1 MSSFTTM
8 EPIEVQEL
16 NKEDKTSLD
25 RMFYQCFIMLGGSSI
40 PVHLEDIDFVMA
52 FDKALK
58 KYRAMSE
65 RSVVQTYGCLELKMN
80 VQAYVLN
87 KRIDLVQKVL
97 RQSSMGMASGQFEPF
112 YAGFV
117 NSTMNFSGGGVG
129 GANSSGGLVTYELM
143 MEYQN
148 MVGKLFGREIHF
160 LYRNET
166 NTLIITQVPKQDEVV
181 ALRVS
186 ILKTIGELLN
196 DHWAHDWLQE
206 YTLAHVRVILGEKY
220 SLFGSLPGAQGGTT
234 LKGEQLKQQGHQDMK
249 ELEQRLLDWADG
261 QGVPLVTR
269 G

>member
-1 MSSFTTM
+1 MM
-8 EPIEVQEL
+8 EPVEIKEL
-16 NKEDKTSLD
+16 TADDRTSLD
-25 RMFYQCFIMLGGSSI
+25 RMFYQCFIMLGGSNI
-40 PVHLEDIDFVMA
+40 RVDLEDVDYVMA

-65 RSVVQTYGCLELKMN
+65 RSVVQTYGCLELKAN
-80 VQAYVLN
+80 VQTYTLN

-97 RQSSMGMASGQFEPF
+97 RQNSLGMSSGQFEPF
-112 YAGFV
+112 YAGFI
-117 NSTMNFSGGGVG
+117 NSTMNFSNG
-129 GANSSGGLVTYELM
+129 GANAPGGLTTYELM

-148 MVGKLFGREIHF
+148 MVNKLFGREIHF

-166 NTLIITQVPKQDEVV
+166 NTLIITQTPKENEVV
-181 ALRVS
+181 AIRVS
-186 ILKTIGELLN
+186 MLKTVGELLN

-220 SLFGSLPGAQGGTT
+220 SLYGSLPGAQGNTT
-234 LKGEQLKQQGHQDMK
+234 LKGNELKQQGHADIK

-261 QGVPLVTR
+261 QGVALVSR